1 VISAIWHGF
10 YPGFFIFFLGA
21 GLLDYQAKLAGEAL
35 SPLVE
40 NKVPSWIV
48 YVVCWAWCYIGCGY
62 FCSAFVL
69 LSFENSHIVYSSMY
83 YVFHLALLFAIVVS
97 LALMPAKKKKEASV
111 TDKSKAE

>member
-97 LALMPAKKKKEASV
+97 LALMPAKKKK
-111 TDKSKAE
+111 